1 MDEYINSIRQK
12 TTLTNFLKCMHVH
25 QQDIFSTKFMNN
37 EEIIFGDFQKSEII
51 VQPKTYDK

>member
-1 MDEYINSIRQK
+1 
-12 TTLTNFLKCMHVH
+12 MHVH